1 MLKIDKIRKPVVNVL
16 RACCQCIASLLSMYC
31 EPLARTKKKEGVPEF

>member
-16 RACCQCIASLLSMYC
+16 RAM
-31 EPLARTKKKEGVPEF
+31 ARTKKKEGVPEF